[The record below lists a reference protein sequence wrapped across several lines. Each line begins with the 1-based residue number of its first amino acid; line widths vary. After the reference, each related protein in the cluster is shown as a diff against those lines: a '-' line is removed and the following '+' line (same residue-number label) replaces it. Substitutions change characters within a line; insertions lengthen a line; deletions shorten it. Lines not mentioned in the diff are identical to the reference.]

1 MFQHRVEAWEITAKN
16 SIEKYIYEYAD
27 PDMIFFAGKAEK
39 TVGLALVDGE
49 IQVIL
54 TPEPVPE
61 ISGGT
66 VSVGEDDDP
75 TEWGELH
82 PV

>member
-1 MFQHRVEAWEITAKN
+1 
-16 SIEKYIYEYAD
+16 
-27 PDMIFFAGKAEK
+27 MIFFAGKAEK